1 MTSGQARP
9 AADPPPRRDVGPAA
23 DLPPRRDVGPA
34 ADLPPRRD
42 VGPAADLPPR
52 QEMRAACAP
61 PPRLVTRPL
70 LVRFVSTVGATA
82 SFYLLL
88 STVPEYARVA
98 GASTGTAGLAT
109 TALTL
114 SSVAAYLV
122 APRLI
127 ARYGYRPVLAAG
139 LAALGLPALLL
150 AAPSGLGA
158 DITVIMAVCVV
169 RGLGF
174 AVACV
179 AGYALTVSLIPRQR
193 RGEGLA
199 LVGVVGGLP
208 SVTCLPLG
216 VWLAAHVGYRPVF
229 VAGGLAAL
237 IGLASVPALPR
248 ATRAAASST
257 GILAALRTPALNRP
271 ALTFSAVTMAVGVV
285 VTFLPLAVSRTTTDV
300 AALALLVQPA
310 TAIAGRWLAGR
321 YGDRRGPAVL
331 LAPGVLLAAAGMLML
346 SLAAV
351 PVAVIAGAAV
361 FGAGFGVTQN
371 ASLTLMYDRVPE
383 SGYSAVSAL
392 WNLAYDGGMGLGAA
406 AFGVL
411 VVHTGYSA
419 AFALTAA
426 VLPVVL
432 ALSRI
437 GAGRCQGMP
446 AGAAEARTTSRSA

>member
-1 MTSGQARP
+1 MGTNPRAVTRGQPRP
-9 AADPPPRRDVGPAA
+9 VG
-23 DLPPRRDVGPA
+23 D
-34 ADLPPRRD
+34 
-42 VGPAADLPPR
+42 
-52 QEMRAACAP
+52 P

-70 LVRFVSTVGATA
+70 LVRFVSTFGAAA
-82 SFYLLL
+82 SFYLML
-88 STVPEYARVA
+88 STVPEYARAA
-98 GASTGTAGLAT
+98 GASEGTAGLPT

-114 SSVAAYLV
+114 SSVAAYLA

-127 ARYGYRPVLAAG
+127 ARHGYRPVFAAG
-139 LAALGLPALLL
+139 LAALGAPALLL
-150 AAPSGLGA
+150 AAPSSPGA
-158 DITVIMAVCVV
+158 SIAVIMAVCVV

-179 AGYALTVSLIPRQR
+179 AGYALTVSLIPAQR

-199 LVGVVGGLP
+199 LVGVVSGVP

-229 VAGGLAAL
+229 VAGGVAAL
-237 IGLASVPALPR
+237 AGLASVPALPR
-248 ATRAAASST
+248 SGRPAGPST

-271 ALTFSAVTMAVGVV
+271 ALTFSAVTMAVGIV
-285 VTFLPLAVSRTTTDV
+285 VTFLPLALAQTATDV

-310 TAIAGRWLAGR
+310 AAVGGRWLAGR
-321 YGDRRGPAVL
+321 YGDRHGPALL

-346 SLAAV
+346 SLTAVPAAV
-351 PVAVIAGAAV
+351 ITGAAV
-361 FGAGFGVTQN
+361 FGTGFGVVQN
-371 ASLTLMYDRVPE
+371 ASLTVMYDRVPE
-383 SGYSAVSAL
+383 SGYGAVSAL

-411 VVHTGYSA
+411 VVRTGYPA
-419 AFALTAA
+419 AFALAAA

-432 ALSRI
+432 AA
-437 GAGRCQGMP
+437 AGRRHGTP